1 MYLILMYD
9 VNEKRVAKAL
19 KTCRRYLTWVQNSVF
34 EGELSKAQYEK
45 LKVDLKKV
53 LNLEEDSVIIYELR
67 EERYSNREVIGISK
81 NEITSFF

>member
-1 MYLILMYD
+1 MYFNLMYD

-67 EERYSNREVIGISK
+67 DERYSNREVIGISK
-81 NEITSFF
+81 NEVNSFF

>member
-1 MYLILMYD
+1 MYFILMYD

-45 LKVDLKKV
+45 LKIDLKKV

-67 EERYSNREVIGISK
+67 DERYSNREVIGISK
-81 NEITSFF
+81 NEVNSFF